1 MRIEGTDGR
10 RLRFGTE
17 LIEGES
23 VPGVIAR
30 SVQEHVLLR
39 TRPVLDAAGIGM
51 RHTGYAQ
58 LATPEELDRLAFVLR
73 CDPAPLKASAGRP
86 ILRADTTRITAVMFG
101 NGLVPRG
108 ALELNRRRIAPGSLT
123 GGDFHRVDWLNRL
136 LPYCPESLERLISV
150 CPSCGGR
157 LGWHYT
163 VGLGTCEH
171 CRRDVP
177 PSAEP
182 SLPVDLGD
190 RYRLFAAL
198 SSPSPRSVAGALAR
212 LPPALRGHA
221 TGDLVKLAIRMGGLT
236 QAVPIVL
243 TSLGD
248 ALDLE
253 ASTLAR
259 IATDGIR
266 LLGTWPDGVR
276 RWAAGRMDALSTDPE
291 GLKVLRSRLRRL
303 TQRDGDGDDLS
314 VIVTDA
320 LPGLRRHAV
329 HAFSADRR
337 YYLYKEVQ
345 PRLALEPAGMDRLRR
360 CGGVLYEQTT
370 VAAHRRGRFDADR
383 IDELVPVFRNA
394 MPFNAC
400 TGRLKLPLYAIQQCC
415 RRGVLEAE
423 DDPVFAAVRSS
434 TYIRS
439 ASMDVLLGD
448 LRAARSKTG
457 EPGTTVSLSV
467 ASKWIGGRLKPWGSI
482 MAALRGGE
490 LPFWLGEE
498 SPTVKTIRVLAA
510 DLMQFEEAFDDVDI
524 MPDGPFGLVNQLDAG
539 ELLNVKPLRLPAL
552 ARPLD
557 LRFRRNGNAL
567 ATPLA
572 GVLSAAS
579 AIAWAPEL
587 SVRMGVRFRD
597 VEALLAPLTIPRKLD
612 GWCRESLRDR
622 GML

>member
-1 MRIEGTDGR
+1 MQVEGTDGR

-23 VPGVIAR
+23 IPGVIAR

-39 TRPVLDAAGIGM
+39 TRPVLDAAGIAI
-51 RHTGYAQ
+51 RHSGYAQ

-86 ILRADTTRITAVMFG
+86 ILRADTTRVTAVMFG
-101 NGLVPRG
+101 DGLVPRG

-123 GGDFHRVDWLNRL
+123 ESSFHRVDWLNRL
-136 LPYCPESLERLISV
+136 LPYCPESLERLVSV
-150 CPSCGGR
+150 CPSCRGA

-171 CRRDVP
+171 CRQDVP

-198 SSPSPRSVAGALAR
+198 TSPFPRSVAGALAR

-221 TGDLVKLAIRMGGLT
+221 TGDLVRLAVRMGGLT
-236 QAVPIVL
+236 QTDPIVL

-248 ALDLE
+248 VLELE
-253 ASTLAR
+253 ASTLAH
-259 IATDGIR
+259 IAAEGVR
-266 LLGTWPDGVR
+266 LLGTWPGGVR

-291 GLKVLRSRLRRL
+291 GLRLLRSRLRRL
-303 TQRDGDGDDLS
+303 VGKDGDGDDLS
-314 VIVTDA
+314 VIVTEA

-329 HAFSADRR
+329 HAFSSDRR

-345 PRLALEPAGMDRLRR
+345 PRLALEPDGMDRLRR
-360 CGGVLYEQTT
+360 CGGVHYEQTT

-400 TGRLKLPLYAIQQCC
+400 TGKLKLPLYAIQQCC
-415 RRGVLEAE
+415 CRGVLETE
-423 DDPVFAAVRSS
+423 DDPVFAAVRLS

-439 ASMDVLLGD
+439 DSMDVLLDD

-457 EPGTTVSLSV
+457 EPGSTVSLSV

-482 MAALRGGE
+482 IAALRTGE
-490 LPFWLGEE
+490 LPFWLDEE
-498 SPTVKTIRVLAA
+498 SPTTKTIRVLAA
-510 DLMQFEEAFDDVDI
+510 DLTQFEEAFDDVDTT
-524 MPDGPFGLVNQLDAG
+524 PDGPFGLVSQLDAG
-539 ELLNVKPLRLPAL
+539 ELLNVKPLRLPGL

-557 LRFRRNGNAL
+557 LPFRRHGNAL
-567 ATPLA
+567 ATPLTRLLA
-572 GVLSAAS
+572 AAS

-587 SVRMGVRFRD
+587 SVRIGVRFRD
-597 VEALLAPLTIPRKLD
+597 VEGLLAELTIPRKLD
-612 GWCRESLRDR
+612 GWCRESLRAR
-622 GML
+622 GLL